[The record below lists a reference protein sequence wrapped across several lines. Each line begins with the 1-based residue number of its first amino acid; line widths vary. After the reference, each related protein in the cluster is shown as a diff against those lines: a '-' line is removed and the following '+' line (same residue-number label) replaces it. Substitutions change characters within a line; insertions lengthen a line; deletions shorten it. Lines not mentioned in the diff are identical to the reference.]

1 MTFLKKLYRIDR
13 IYRVIQN
20 IKYITN
26 SFAEIGILLMNTLN
40 LLNIISFLS
49 LTTVDEIVKLM
60 GEKEEIKWQ

>member
-40 LLNIISFLS
+40 LLNIIGFLS